1 MKFTIESKKHG
12 NFEIQYSK
20 DEYDF
25 ESKRFK
31 DLIDRLDTLT
41 DEIRAESIEI
51 ILISNR
57 EIMAQ
62 MLKNIETLK

>member
-1 MKFTIESKKHG
+1 MKFKIESKKHG

>member
-1 MKFTIESKKHG
+1 MKLTIESKRHG
-12 NFEIQYSK
+12 KFDILY
-20 DEYDF
+20 DEEDDF